1 MSVHHPPFCGIFGV
15 FTILPVLEAHATPIK
30 CGLDTASSSIFFP
43 HALLKCSFGATPPDR
58 RLFPRTPSH
67 SLSLSALNLLGP
79 PFISTFFQS
88 NPWLFFCFLT
98 SRFFFSSSTFLPP
111 RVSFYL
117 SLFSFLGGELFSLS
131 AKQPF
136 RLFLWGIFFPRSSS
150 LFQGDLNS
158 IPGHF
163 ANHQFFFILKTT
175 SHFTLSSVWEFS
187 LFTGNTFFRF
197 FSLSSR
203 TLRGKFP
210 KTHLANSWPLGFL
223 FSFSAPTN
231 KNSGKIFSPEENP
244 QRFVWSTFPR
254 GDDAKKKCVLRE
266 ERRFFF
272 LSSHTFWGATLQE
285 KISILSTF
293 CEGREIQPQSLS
305 TSHTH

>member
-1 MSVHHPPFCGIFGV
+1 MTFLL
-15 FTILPVLEAHATPIK
+15 LPY
-30 CGLDTASSSIFFP
+30 F
-43 HALLKCSFGATPPDR
+43 SF
-58 RLFPRTPSH
+58 
-67 SLSLSALNLLGP
+67 
-79 PFISTFFQS
+79 
-88 NPWLFFCFLT
+88 LFF
-98 SRFFFSSSTFLPP
+98 FFYFSSSSRELLLISFFLFGWGAFQPLCKTTLSTF
-111 RVSFYL
+111 S
-117 SLFSFLGGELFSLS
+117 
-131 AKQPF
+131 
-136 RLFLWGIFFPRSSS
+136 WGIFFPRSSS